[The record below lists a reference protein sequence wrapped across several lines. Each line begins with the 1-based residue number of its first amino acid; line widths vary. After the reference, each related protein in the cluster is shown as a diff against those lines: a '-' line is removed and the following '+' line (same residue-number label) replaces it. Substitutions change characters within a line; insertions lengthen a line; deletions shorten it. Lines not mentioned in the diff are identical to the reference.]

1 MHGQTSEEGPH
12 GSVFHETTFVSE
24 CFACLLLS
32 LPIATPA
39 GAEPKSRRPLSAG
52 DLPEALG
59 AAGAKVNAPNAKAKS
74 D

>member
-39 GAEPKSRRPLSAG
+39 GAEPKRLDDR
-52 DLPEALG
+52 
-59 AAGAKVNAPNAKAKS
+59 
-74 D
+74 